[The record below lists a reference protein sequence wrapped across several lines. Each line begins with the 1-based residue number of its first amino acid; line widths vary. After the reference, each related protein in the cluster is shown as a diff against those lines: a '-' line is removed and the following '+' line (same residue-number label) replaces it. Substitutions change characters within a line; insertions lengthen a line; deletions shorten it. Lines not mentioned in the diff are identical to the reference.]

1 MSREQHVTVYFDDHS
16 KGHVFYYRDPRS
28 KTYKAVVSAEAY
40 DTETACE
47 DSAWFCLFAT
57 PIKSSVPHI
66 AKLNIKIVSKLPRTI
81 LIKEFFELFL
91 NLFNILFY

>member
-16 KGHVFYYRDPRS
+16 KGHVFYYRDPKS

-57 PIKSSVPHI
+57 KEEMERADFNKYEHCKV
-66 AKLNIKIVSKLPRTI
+66 VSI
-81 LIKEFFELFL
+81 H
-91 NLFNILFY
+91 